1 MRLDIGGFQK
11 RLWST
16 IDITIEDCASV
27 QISGR
32 HGASPIFYEGIN
44 LTGNRPNL
52 ALTRNS

>member
-1 MRLDIGGFQK
+1 MKQIRYLEVKMRLDIGGFQK

-44 LTGNRPNL
+44 LTGN
-52 ALTRNS
+52 